1 MLQYCIALLTGVIE
15 TCLGVRS
22 QTTTIKNSQVRNP
35 VFLSTA
41 LGFLETLDLY
51 TI

>member
-1 MLQYCIALLTGVIE
+1 MLQYYITLLTGIVE

-35 VFLSTA
+35 AFLSTA
-41 LGFLETLDLY
+41 LGFSETLDLY